1 MPKNAARLLVP
12 FLYVIG
18 KADPLYTSSRSYIF
32 DHARANGKSRYVE
45 IDAGH
50 LDTPDKAKGDFIL
63 WLKSLGS

>member
-1 MPKNAARLLVP
+1 MYIRYTSIRSGL
-12 FLYVIG
+12 FY
-18 KADPLYTSSRSYIF
+18 PLYTSGRSYIF
-32 DHARANGKSRYVE
+32 DNARANGKSRYVE